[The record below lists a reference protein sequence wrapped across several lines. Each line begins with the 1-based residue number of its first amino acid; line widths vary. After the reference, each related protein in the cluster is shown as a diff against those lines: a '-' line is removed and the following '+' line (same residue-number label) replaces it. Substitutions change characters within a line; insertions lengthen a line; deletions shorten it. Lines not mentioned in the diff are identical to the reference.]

1 MVTRNGAECPFMGA
15 LGSPSEH
22 GLTGTEQS
30 LKDQPSKAS
39 LTTVKTE
46 WSWFSW
52 VSFLGSLSYMC
63 LTVFKLNFF
72 HTAHFNIRLEN
83 IQ

>member
-1 MVTRNGAECPFMGA
+1 MVGGIQIGIVARRGTGMVTRNGAECPFMGA

-39 LTTVKTE
+39 LTTIKQNGVG
-46 WSWFSW
+46 FP
-52 VSFLGSLSYMC
+52 GSLSWAALATC
-63 LTVFKLNFF
+63 V
-72 HTAHFNIRLEN
+72 
-83 IQ
+83 